1 MTGAPMEA
9 FSKRYQSFKKK
20 EAPAIQK
27 DEIEKVFN
35 FFDENKD
42 GLISKD
48 DLRHFMH
55 KLGFQTTEDE
65 IDSMVNSVDIN
76 GDGSVDFMEF
86 ANLYEALV
94 SEEVMQGKD
103 LYEEED
109 LREAFNV
116 FDTDDDGFISPQELQ
131 AVLVKLGMNEGTSLA
146 NCEKMIQN
154 VDADGNGQ
162 VDFSEFKKLMTADF
176 GRG

>member
-1 MTGAPMEA
+1 MTGPLTPTPVDE
-9 FSKRYQSFKKK
+9 FVQRYPAGPKVSAGLSITK
-20 EAPAIQK
+20 E
-27 DEIEKVFN
+27 EIEKVFN
-35 FFDENKD
+35 FFDENND

-48 DLRHFMH
+48 DLRHFME
-55 KLGFQTTEDE
+55 KLGFETTDE
-65 IDSMVNSVDIN
+65 EINSMVTSVDIN

-94 SEEVMQGKD
+94 TEQVMQGKD

-131 AVLVKLGMNEGTSLA
+131 AVLIKLGMQEGASLD
-146 NCEKMIQN
+146 NCINMIKN
-154 VDADGNGQ
+154 VDDD
-162 VDFSEFKKLMTADF
+162 V
-176 GRG
+176 